1 MVTVQVLFF
10 SNPRSLGCFLRARE
24 RIGGRC
30 EKEEETLLRSLFRR
44 HRKGTD
50 ALATESKRESN
61 DEEGGSEDDP
71 ARVPWY
77 IRLRSRLRSRRP
89 ILGEHTQDDFARG
102 QRLIWLEYKHG
113 MPKRFVAAIFGGLSV
128 IAPMLVMAIHPSE
141 VKTLV
146 TASVAVVGF
155 SLALAWKSSAQV
167 ETLLATTAAYAAVLV
182 VFVGV
187 NGH

>member
-1 MVTVQVLFF
+1 ME
-10 SNPRSLGCFLRARE
+10 RE
-24 RIGGRC
+24 
-30 EKEEETLLRSLFRR
+30 
-44 HRKGTD
+44 
-50 ALATESKRESN
+50 
-61 DEEGGSEDDP
+61 
-71 ARVPWY
+71 
-77 IRLRSRLRSRRP
+77 
-89 ILGEHTQDDFARG
+89 
-102 QRLIWLEYKHG
+102 HG
-113 MPKRFVAAIFGGLSV
+113 MRQRFVAAIFGGLSV

-187 NGH
+187 NGN